1 MFFPIS
7 PYLRVLN
14 MNMIVAKCIN
24 TILGP
29 CHGNQI
35 TPNLIFKTNMAG
47 KGNGGKNNKIV
58 LIYMRKV
65 WPTYLI
71 F

>member
-1 MFFPIS
+1 MENLIFFFIP
-7 PYLRVLN
+7 PNLRVLN

-24 TILGP
+24 TILGR

-35 TPNLIFKTNMAG
+35 IPYLISKTNMAG

-65 WPTYLI
+65 
-71 F
+71 